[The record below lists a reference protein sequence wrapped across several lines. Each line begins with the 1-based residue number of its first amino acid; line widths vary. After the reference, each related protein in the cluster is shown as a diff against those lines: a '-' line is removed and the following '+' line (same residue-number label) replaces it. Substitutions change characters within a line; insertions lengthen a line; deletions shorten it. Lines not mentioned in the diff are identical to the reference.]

1 MVEIL
6 IFRHLVTFGQR
17 AGIAAYRV
25 QQFLYGLLD
34 KDASVI
40 HDDAVV
46 YQALHVLNDVRGQE
60 NCFVFRTGVVAQI
73 VHKEAAVAGVQAERE
88 IVQHQ
93 QFRILRQD
101 KSQCHLRT
109 LSARHTRDALSGSYF
124 QFVHQ
129 VVVGFL
135 TPLSRIES
143 RIKLLNLPDSHELIL
158 HVSFDE
164 QADITARRRV
174 HGLNVLSEDGTLA
187 GAGFQVTAQ
196 YIDRCGFSCTV
207 FPQQSQNT
215 PFGYAETEVLVN
227 QPFAI
232 IVRQVVAFN
241 DILH

>member
-34 KDASVI
+34 EDASVI

-46 YQALHVLNDVRGQE
+46 YQPFHILNDVRGQE
-60 NCFVFRTGVVAQI
+60 NSFVFRAGIVTQI
-73 VHKEAAVAGVQAERE
+73 VHEETAVAGIQTERE
-88 IVQHQ
+88 IVQYQ
-93 QFRILRQD
+93 QFWVLCQD

-129 VVVGFL
+129 VVVRFFA
-135 TPLSRIES
+135 PLSRIES
-143 RIKLLNLPDSHELIL
+143 RIKLLNLPDGHELIL
-158 HVSFDE
+158 HVSLDE
-164 QADITARRRV
+164 QADITARRRM

-196 YIDRCGFSCTV
+196 YIDRCGFSCTILS
-207 FPQQSQNT
+207 QQSQDA
-215 PFGYAETEVLVN
+215 PFRHAEAEVFVN
-227 QPFAI
+227 
-232 IVRQVVAFN
+232 
-241 DILH
+241 